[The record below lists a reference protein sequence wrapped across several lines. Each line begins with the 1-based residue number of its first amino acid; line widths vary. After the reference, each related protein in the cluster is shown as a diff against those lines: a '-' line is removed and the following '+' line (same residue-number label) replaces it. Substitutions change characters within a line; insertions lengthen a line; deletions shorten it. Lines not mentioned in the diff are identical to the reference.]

1 MVCPRGVSRRSTIY
15 MLFALIALMAPI
27 VRSADDDQQPAKRQL
42 TPEELLR
49 KRIAES
55 LAGIRDSST
64 PKTLTLRGPELSDRE
79 KVIHVLNRLSF
90 GPTPGEVEDVLQH
103 GGWEAWVKE
112 QLDPTKIDDAT
123 CDRVVGERFPWTKL
137 TIQQLRDDFDGRDN
151 RGKIRQIREQ
161 LPECVL
167 TRAILSK
174 RQFQEVICDFWRNHF
189 CVDQPGAEEKSR
201 DWTDADY
208 EKEVV
213 RKYAFGTFRDMLVAS
228 ATHPAMLEYLDNKL
242 SKANN
247 WNENYA
253 REVMELH
260 TLGADH
266 GYGNVD
272 VLELSKALTG
282 WTYDKS
288 YKFVFN
294 ANEHQPGIKHWLGM
308 SLPQGLAGGVEAL
321 NTLADH
327 PNTAQFIS
335 EKLCRY
341 LVNDNPPPA
350 LVRHVVSVFRETHG
364 NLPKVYWAIISSKE
378 FMSRDNYRAKFKTPF
393 QFAISSLRSTS
404 AKFDR
409 LDYVVDTLR
418 RMGEPVYDCPDPT
431 GYRDQAES
439 WMDAGVLTTRW
450 QFAWDY
456 VRNSIR
462 GLSVPDSFLARYRNL
477 KPEEAEEK
485 MIGDLI
491 GGDCGDRELAA
502 LKDAASKS
510 DLHRMASVLL
520 GSPSFQQR

>member
-1 MVCPRGVSRRSTIY
+1 MDLHRGFSG
-15 MLFALIALMAPI
+15 
-27 VRSADDDQQPAKRQL
+27 RSALWLVLALLAMIAPAARSDDDAPPPKRQL

-55 LAGIRDSST
+55 LAGIRDSRA
-64 PKTLTLRGPELSDRE
+64 PRPETLKGPDLSERE

-90 GPTPGEVEDVLQH
+90 GPRPGEVDEVLKN
-103 GGWEAWVKE
+103 GGWEKWAKQQVFE
-112 QLDPTKIDDAT
+112 PEKIDDAT
-123 CDRVVGERFPWTKL
+123 GDRVSAERFPWTKK
-137 TIQQLRDDFDGRDN
+137 TIQQLRDEYGGKYNRD
-151 RGKIRQIREQ
+151 KIRQLREQ

-167 TRAILSK
+167 TRAVLSN
-174 RQFQEVICDFWRNHF
+174 RQFYEVMCDFWRNHF
-189 CVDQPGAEEKSR
+189 CVDQPDAEEKSR

-213 RKYAFGTFRDMLVAS
+213 RKYCFGKFRDMLVAS

-242 SKANN
+242 SRVNN

-260 TLGADH
+260 TLGADR
-266 GYGNVD
+266 GYGNLD

-282 WTYDKS
+282 WSYDKD
-288 YKFVFN
+288 YKFVFKPE
-294 ANEHQPGIKHWLGM
+294 EHQPGVQHWLGM
-308 SLPQGLAGGVEAL
+308 TLPQGLAGGVEAL
-321 NTLADH
+321 NVLASH

-341 LVNDNPPPA
+341 LVNDNPPPT
-350 LVRHVVSVFRETHG
+350 LVRHVASVFRETQG
-364 NLPKVYWAIISSKE
+364 DLPKVYWAIISSKE
-378 FMSRDNYRAKFKTPF
+378 FMSRDNYRCKFKTPF
-393 QFAISSLRSTS
+393 QFVVSALRSTN
-404 AKFDR
+404 AKVDG
-409 LDYVVDTLR
+409 LLPVVDTLR

-450 QFAWDY
+450 QLSWDV
-456 VRNSIR
+456 VRGSVDGIK
-462 GLSVPDSFLARYRNL
+462 VPDSFLNRYKNL
-477 KPEEAEEK
+477 KPEEVEEK

-491 GGDCGDRELAA
+491 GGDCGDRELVA
-502 LKDAASKS
+502 LKDAASAG
-510 DLHRMASVLL
+510 DTQRMISILL